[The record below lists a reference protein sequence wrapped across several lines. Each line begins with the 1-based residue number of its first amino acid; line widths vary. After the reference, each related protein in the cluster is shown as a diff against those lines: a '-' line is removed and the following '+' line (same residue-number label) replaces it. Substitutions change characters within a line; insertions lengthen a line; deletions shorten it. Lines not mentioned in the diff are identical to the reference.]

1 MQKALALIKMGRL
14 NILPGGI
21 LAYSLGTAMG
31 YGQHGVFDWGL
42 FGLGLLITELT
53 NLAAHYADEYAD
65 VDTDSLTRRTV
76 FSGGSGVL
84 PAKILSPAWALGAAV
99 TFAILSAGLT
109 AWAIFSG
116 FLTLYAGWIVG
127 VGLFGGWFYSMPPLA
142 FERRGLGEL
151 DNALLGAVLMPLMG
165 YTVQTG
171 RPDLGAGLA
180 LLPTFFMVLVGLLAA
195 HWPDCAA
202 DAAVGRRTLTG
213 MLGSYASAAHKLFIT
228 LAYGL
233 TLLLAGRA
241 LPYPVVIAT
250 LLTLPAGLWAA
261 RSFGRQDSPVP
272 SSLAM
277 AFFIAAGAAGWML
290 APG

>member
-21 LAYSLGTAMG
+21 LAYSLGAAMG

-53 NLAAHYADEYAD
+53 NLSAHYADEYAD

-76 FSGGSGVL
+76 FSGGSGML
-84 PAKILSPAWALGAAV
+84 PAGLLSPAWAIGAAA
-99 TFAILSAGLT
+99 TLAILSAGLT
-109 AWAIFSG
+109 AWAILTGS
-116 FLTLYAGWIVG
+116 LTLYAGWIVG

-151 DNALLGAVLMPLMG
+151 DNALLGAVFMPLMG

-171 RPDLGAGLA
+171 RPDLGAGMA

-195 HWPDCAA
+195 HWPDRAA

-213 MLGSYASAAHKLFIT
+213 MLGSYVSVFHKLFIAF
-228 LAYGL
+228 AYGL

>member
-1 MQKALALIKMGRL
+1 
-14 NILPGGI
+14 
-21 LAYSLGTAMG
+21 
-31 YGQHGVFDWGL
+31 
-42 FGLGLLITELT
+42 
-53 NLAAHYADEYAD
+53 
-65 VDTDSLTRRTV
+65 
-76 FSGGSGVL
+76 
-84 PAKILSPAWALGAAV
+84 
-99 TFAILSAGLT
+99 
-109 AWAIFSG
+109 
-116 FLTLYAGWIVG
+116 
-127 VGLFGGWFYSMPPLA
+127 MPPLA

-195 HWPDCAA
+195 HWPDRAA
-202 DAAVGRRTLTG
+202 DAAVGRRTLTD
-213 MLGSYASAAHKLFIT
+213 MLGSCASAAHKLFIA

-261 RSFGRQDSPVP
+261 RAFGRQVSPVP

-277 AFFIAAGAAGWML
+277 AFFIAAGAAGWIL